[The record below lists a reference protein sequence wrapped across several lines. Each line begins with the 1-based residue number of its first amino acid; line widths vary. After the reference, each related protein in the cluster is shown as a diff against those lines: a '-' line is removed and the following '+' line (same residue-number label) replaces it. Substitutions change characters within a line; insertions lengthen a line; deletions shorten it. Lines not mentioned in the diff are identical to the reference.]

1 MVNWLGQPYPLTVGW
16 HTSLRSGLI
25 AGLVVSVFLFV
36 FRPFGMGFE
45 PGLAFHFIGVCLLFG
60 LVTLLASALWGL
72 GKKWLIGPDAERTWT
87 VGKAITDTLGLIA
100 LIGVGN
106 WILSAVLFGESLTA
120 SNLWRWERMTLAVA
134 TAPVAVGFLL
144 SYLNLVKKY
153 RDIAARADAAIHQ
166 RSTSPA
172 GPQFIILEGENKEDR
187 LTVPAAQLLLIT
199 SADNYVEI
207 RHFTEEG
214 ISRTLLRST
223 LKRMENSLSGHPQF
237 MRCHRTAIVNLDYV
251 ERISGN
257 AQGLRLHLRGLADPI
272 PVSRQLTGDSR
283 LQGGRR

>member
-1 MVNWLGQPYPLTVGW
+1 
-16 HTSLRSGLI
+16 
-25 AGLVVSVFLFV
+25 
-36 FRPFGMGFE
+36 MGFE

-153 RDIAARADAAIHQ
+153 RDIAARADAVIHQ

-223 LKRMENSLSGHPQF
+223 LRRMENSLSSHPQF